1 MSENFRK
8 PIVKILMLKGKDGD
22 GKGISSIS
30 KTSTSGLV
38 DTYTITLTD
47 GTTSTFTVTNGAKGD
62 KGDTGPQGQQ
72 GVKGDTGPQ
81 GPQGVKGQD
90 GQSIKEIKKT
100 STSGLIDT
108 YEISLT
114 DGTKKSFTV
123 SNGKGIES
131 IVKTSTSGL
140 VDTYTITYTDSTT
153 STFTVKNG
161 KSVGDMDYELTKP
174 KLIVDYTVAEQ
185 KMEYKFTTADY
196 PDLAKCKWIYM
207 YVNAPSKPTN
217 QPWCNVSIN
226 NSDIYGIVR
235 DKTYNIVKIQKLNGL
250 WSACG
255 MCSDNI
261 AFTDSYDGVD
271 FKWPSK
277 ISAAI
282 AYSPI
287 ESIALGSYTKCL
299 TENTTIKIY
308 GFY

>member
-1 MSENFRK
+1 
-8 PIVKILMLKGKDGD
+8 MLKGKDGD

-30 KTSTSGLV
+30 KTGTSGLV

-47 GTTSTFTVTNGAKGD
+47 GTTSTFTVTNGEKGV
-62 KGDTGPQGQQ
+62 KGDTGPQGPQ

-123 SNGKGIES
+123 TNGKGIKS
-131 IVKTSTSGL
+131 IAKTSTSGL

-153 STFTVKNG
+153 STFTVTNG
-161 KSVGDMDYELTKP
+161 KSDGDMDYELTKP
-174 KLIVDYTVAEQ
+174 KLIVDYTITKKKVKYEF
-185 KMEYKFTTADY
+185 MTTEY
-196 PDLAKCKWIYM
+196 PELAKCKWIYM
-207 YVNAPSKPTN
+207 YVNFPSKPTG
-217 QPWCNVSIN
+217 QPWVIVSIN
-226 NSDIYGIVR
+226 NSKVYKIDTSF
-235 DKTYNIVKIQKLNGL
+235 TYNVVKIPKLNGL

-255 MCSDNI
+255 MRDDNNAYINSDNG
-261 AFTDSYDGVD
+261 AQFLWPTDVSTAV
-271 FKWPSK
+271 
-277 ISAAI
+277 

-287 ESIALGSYTKCL
+287 ERISLSSYTECL
-299 TENTTIKIY
+299 AENIYYKRRYCHKAIK
-308 GFY
+308 G

>member
-1 MSENFRK
+1 MSENYRK
-8 PIVKILMLKGKDGD
+8 PIVKTLMLKGKDGD

-30 KTSTSGLV
+30 KTGTSGLV

-47 GTTSTFTVTNGAKGD
+47 GTKSTFTVTNGAK
-62 KGDTGPQGQQ
+62 

-123 SNGKGIES
+123 SNGKGIKS
-131 IVKTSTSGL
+131 IAKTSTSGL
-140 VDTYTITYTDSTT
+140 TDTYTITYNDSTT
-153 STFTVKNG
+153 STFTVRNG

-174 KLIVDYTVAEQ
+174 KLIVDYTITEKKVKYEF
-185 KMEYKFTTADY
+185 MTTEY
-196 PDLAKCKWIYM
+196 PELAKCKWICM
-207 YVNAPSKPTN
+207 YVNAPSKPTE
-217 QPWCNVSIN
+217 QPWVVVSIN
-226 NSDIYGIVR
+226 NSKVYGIAVNY
-235 DKTYNIVKIQKLNGL
+235 TYNVVKVQKLNGL

-255 MCSDNI
+255 MSENNPAYITSDMGVQ
-261 AFTDSYDGVD
+261 FVWPTDILTAV
-271 FKWPSK
+271 
-277 ISAAI
+277 

-287 ESIALGSYTKCL
+287 ECISLGSYTKCL
-299 TENTTIKIY
+299 AENTTIKIY

>member
-30 KTSTSGLV
+30 KTGTSGLV
-38 DTYTITLTD
+38 DTYTIMLTD
-47 GTTSTFTVTNGAKGD
+47 GTKSTFTVTNGAKGE

-72 GVKGDTGPQ
+72 GVKGDAGPQ
-81 GPQGVKGQD
+81 GQQGVKGQD
-90 GQSIKEIKKT
+90 GQSISEIKKT
-100 STSGLIDT
+100 STSGLTDT

-123 SNGKGIES
+123 TNGKGIKS
-131 IVKTSTSGL
+131 IAKTSTSGL
-140 VDTYTITYTDSTT
+140 TDTYTITYNDDTT

-174 KLIVDYTVAEQ
+174 KLIVDYTVTEEKIKYEFMAT
-185 KMEYKFTTADY
+185 EY
-196 PDLAKCKWIYM
+196 PELAKCKWIYM
-207 YVNAPSKPTN
+207 YVNNPSKPTN
-217 QPWCNVSIN
+217 EPWVNVSIN
-226 NSDIYGIVR
+226 YSIVYGIDVN
-235 DKTYNIVKIQKLNGL
+235 DTYNVVKIQKLNGL

-255 MCSDNI
+255 KSDDNI
-261 AFTDSYDGVD
+261 AYINSKNGVN
-271 FKWPSK
+271 FLYPSD
-277 ISAAI
+277 ISTAV

-287 ESIALGSYTKCL
+287 ECISLGSYTKCL
-299 TENTTIKIY
+299 QANTQIKIY